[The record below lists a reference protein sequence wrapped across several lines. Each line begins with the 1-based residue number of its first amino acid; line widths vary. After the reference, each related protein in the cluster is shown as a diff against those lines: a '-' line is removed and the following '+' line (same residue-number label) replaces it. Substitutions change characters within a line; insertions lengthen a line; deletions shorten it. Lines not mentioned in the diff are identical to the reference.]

1 MAYNNYF
8 PATYQPFYPQYPQQP
23 PVQGMAQQPQQQMM
37 TPPTIRAEIVQVG
50 SRAEALNFPVG
61 AGQTQMMIMRDDSAI
76 FIKSAFANG
85 QANLDEYIRKPP
97 EPEKPAA
104 DYITREEFEQRI
116 SALQRKVVNDE
127 PISVTRTTA
136 ATATAAESGTDA
148 SAGKG

>member
-8 PATYQPFYPQYPQQP
+8 PATYQPFYPQYQQP
-23 PVQGMAQQPQQQMM
+23 PMQQPQQQQMM

-50 SRAEALNFPVG
+50 SKAEALNFPVG

-76 FIKSAFANG
+76 YIKSAFANG

-97 EPEKPAA
+97 EPEKPVA

-116 SALQRKVVNDE
+116 SALQRKVANNE
-127 PISVTRTTA
+127 PISVTRTATA
-136 ATATAAESGTDA
+136 ATSESNATS
-148 SAGKG
+148 SAN